1 MHKSSLDN
9 VKPEQKPNSEP
20 QPIVSTSPPAI
31 GNTNV
36 GSCPVRV
43 QRKRT
48 KGYKMPP
55 NTKSV
60 TRPGKFGNP
69 YKIGMHNIFD
79 IKDRTG
85 KSLKD
90 YLIEKNGEN
99 KYHTIEDCLL
109 AYRQKINGSQAMQ
122 RVVKHYLKGKNLACF
137 CPLDKPCHADILLEV
152 ANG

>member
-1 MHKSSLDN
+1 MQNRNSKVENGTSASL
-9 VKPEQKPNSEP
+9 EQNG
-20 QPIVSTSPPAI
+20 VLA
-31 GNTNV
+31 V
-36 GSCPVRV
+36 CPVRV

-69 YKIGMHNIFD
+69 YKIGMHNVWD
-79 IKDRTG
+79 IKDLKTG
-85 KSLKD
+85 KSLKN

-99 KYHTIEDCLL
+99 KYHDVEDVLL
-109 AYRQKINGSQAMQ
+109 AYRQKISASQAMQ
-122 RVVKHYLKGKNLACF
+122 RLIKHYLKGKNLACF

>member
-1 MHKSSLDN
+1 MKKLRLHSSAVLAAIPLLA
-9 VKPEQKPNSEP
+9 VC
-20 QPIVSTSPPAI
+20 PI
-31 GNTNV
+31 
-36 GSCPVRV
+36 RV
-43 QRKRT
+43 QRKRV
-48 KGYKMPP
+48 KGYRMPE

-79 IKDRTG
+79 IKDTTG

-99 KYHTIEDCLL
+99 KYHTVEDVLL

-122 RVVKHYLKGKNLACF
+122 SVIKYYLKGKNLACF
-137 CPLDKPCHADILLEV
+137 CPITDEKGNYIPCHADILLEV